1 MHWPTR
7 LFCCDQWSFVFK
19 RNTRKDEIY
28 VVDSFQNY
36 LPKVI
41 HKDHFNSN
49 TQEQLFA
56 LNKKVAVSMAYK
68 RYLQD
73 FYQNAVGE
81 ESKSEA
87 VTAIINNEHKHILMA
102 LGYLTPTYNEVTAP
116 KDSKIENVVT
126 LTEEAVKPT

>member
-1 MHWPTR
+1 
-7 LFCCDQWSFVFK
+7 LANAIVFAATNEVLSLK
-19 RNTRKDEIY
+19 ETLEKDEIY

-49 TQEQLFA
+49 TQEQLFS

-87 VTAIINNEHKHILMA
+87 VTAII
-102 LGYLTPTYNEVTAP
+102 
-116 KDSKIENVVT
+116 
-126 LTEEAVKPT
+126 